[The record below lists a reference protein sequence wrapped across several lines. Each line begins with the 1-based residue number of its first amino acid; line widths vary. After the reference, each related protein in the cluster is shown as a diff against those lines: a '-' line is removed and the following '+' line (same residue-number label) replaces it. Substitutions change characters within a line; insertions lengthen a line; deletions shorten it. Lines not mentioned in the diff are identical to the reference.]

1 MKRVRVTA
9 FVLAVALLPAAG
21 TVVASDA
28 AFDVDPL
35 IAEGARHHAVT
46 LDEYTKALAEQ
57 DKSQP
62 LIDLVRGNPRE
73 FSDIYFD
80 WEAPDP
86 SFVVQYLGDSA
97 PEVDTD
103 IPHRLVRVE
112 HSYAD
117 LESALEVL
125 AAMAKQGDPRE
136 TGFVSVGIDTVSNTV
151 AVAVDRA
158 DAPFARQA
166 DAYGSM
172 VSVSVQEPAVSHQ
185 CNSRFDCTGLRGG
198 LYMVG
203 NTYACSTGFNA
214 RRLNGNKVH
223 VSSGHCDWQTTS
235 TWDHPNTQGV
245 PSLIGVS
252 ALNGLHNGRDT
263 DVLRIRIDADPR
275 MLPYTW
281 NILYNSATQL
291 RRDLNLQ
298 VDNSGMY
305 NGMAVNK
312 SGVSTNTTV
321 GSITGGRHLISYD
334 IAGWPRFHWV
344 YPASYAG
351 QPGDSGG
358 TVWRGTSTS
367 QFATLVGIHSG
378 EAGNNRVFASQQD
391 ARTVLNVSWCLN
403 SSCN

>member
-35 IAEGARHHAVT
+35 ITEGARHHAVT

-62 LIDLVRGNPRE
+62 LIDLVRGNPQE

-80 WEAPDP
+80 WEAADP

-117 LESALEVL
+117 LESALEDL
-125 AAMAKQGDPRE
+125 AALAMQGDPGE
-136 TGFVSVGIDTVSNTV
+136 TGFVSVGIDAVSNTV

-158 DAPFARQA
+158 DAPFALQA

-203 NTYACSTGFNA
+203 DTYACSTGFKCSNA
-214 RRLNGNKVH
+214 
-223 VSSGHCDWQTTS
+223 
-235 TWDHPNTQGV
+235 
-245 PSLIGVS
+245 
-252 ALNGLHNGRDT
+252 
-263 DVLRIRIDADPR
+263 
-275 MLPYTW
+275 
-281 NILYNSATQL
+281 
-291 RRDLNLQ
+291 
-298 VDNSGMY
+298 
-305 NGMAVNK
+305 
-312 SGVSTNTTV
+312 
-321 GSITGGRHLISYD
+321 
-334 IAGWPRFHWV
+334 
-344 YPASYAG
+344 
-351 QPGDSGG
+351 
-358 TVWRGTSTS
+358 
-367 QFATLVGIHSG
+367 
-378 EAGNNRVFASQQD
+378 
-391 ARTVLNVSWCLN
+391 
-403 SSCN
+403 